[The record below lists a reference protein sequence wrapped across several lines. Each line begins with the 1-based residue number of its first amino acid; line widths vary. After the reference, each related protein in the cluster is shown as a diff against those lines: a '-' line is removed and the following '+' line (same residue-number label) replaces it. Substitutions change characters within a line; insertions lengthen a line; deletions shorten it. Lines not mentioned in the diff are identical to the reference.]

1 MIHENHF
8 YDISFFVNS
17 CDRTLL
23 KSIVYNIIIFS
34 NLLRYWEVNLLSEMK
49 YIAHLI
55 WWFLKIQISQ
65 KKKK

>member
-55 WWFLKIQISQ
+55 WCFLKIQISQ